1 MSYKT
6 VELSYEQL
14 DRIVW
19 KTLEETRDNLTK
31 DLGANNNVFVF
42 GDPEADDIEIQ
53 KAIDAFDLVIDWY
66 VPLVQDSRSPGIFQE
81 SNPIT

>member
-19 KTLEETRDNLTK
+19 KSLEGTRDSLAQ
-31 DLGANNNVFVF
+31 DLGANNSVFVF
-42 GDPEADDIEIQ
+42 GDSEADDIEIQ
-53 KAIDAFDLVIDWY
+53 KVIDAFDLVIDWY
-66 VPLVQDSRSPGIFQE
+66 RIPGE
-81 SNPIT
+81 

>member
-1 MSYKT
+1 MSHKT

-19 KTLEETRDNLTK
+19 KTLEDTRDSLAM

-53 KAIDAFDLVIDWY
+53 KNIDAFDLVIDWY
-66 VPLVQDSRSPGIFQE
+66 RIPGE
-81 SNPIT
+81 

>member
-19 KTLEETRDNLTK
+19 KSLEETRDSLAQ
-31 DLGANNNVFVF
+31 DLGANNSVFVF
-42 GDPEADDIEIQ
+42 GDSEADDIEIQ

-66 VPLVQDSRSPGIFQE
+66 RIPGE
-81 SNPIT
+81 